1 MATFYLNGPSLSSA
15 TAVFTDNNLSV
26 CAADAFYSDGIIVRE
41 QVDCVLLP
49 TQVCPE
55 CSIPCGEPISV
66 SGSQGIYLI
75 NLDTGTDVGAIII
88 RFDPAAVPDGIRATF
103 NSVVYNKLTSPL
115 DGLHQGISNDYTFIG
130 DTAADCGISGET
142 YPSLDEYLYN
152 GTDFI
157 STGNTQSVTV
167 NPGSVSLSASAP
179 GNCMMVIPKSTAS
192 PSIINFEMVG
202 PCSGTAWL
210 INVDCPVLL
219 TGFSS
224 SLVAVS
230 SELVCELSLTQ
241 TYYNA
246 SLEDTPGTVDVYDF
260 VYANNLGSV
269 PLADGFYKATG
280 SIAGGDDWF
289 EVEDGVVISVGTCG
303 ELPPENA
310 FCIGVILDSYTCC
323 DAIDAYNNEGCP
335 TAPFPSSAY
344 FYSEC
349 SSLSLGCVMYSDAEL
364 LYPITD
370 IPRWIYDGT
379 NCWFMDSTGTITE
392 EGTCTPITY
401 DLYLAD
407 QYTCEGCTLVA
418 TGITVALPTGTT
430 PEYGKYYGSD
440 LDGNSYLLVSTASV
454 GPGLILGIDSYTT
467 CAGSC
472 D

>member
-1 MATFYLNGPSLSSA
+1 MPPQTCPA
-15 TAVFTDNNLSV
+15 
-26 CAADAFYSDGIIVRE
+26 CA
-41 QVDCVLLP
+41 
-49 TQVCPE
+49 
-55 CSIPCGEPISV
+55 IPCGEPISV
-66 SGSQGIYLI
+66 YGSQGIYLI

-142 YPSLDEYLYN
+142 YPLLDEYLYN

-202 PCSGTAWL
+202 PCSGTAWS

-289 EVEDGVVISVGTCG
+289 QVEDGVVIAVGNCG
-303 ELPPENA
+303 A
-310 FCIGVILDSYTCC
+310 
-323 DAIDAYNNEGCP
+323 
-335 TAPFPSSAY
+335 
-344 FYSEC
+344 
-349 SSLSLGCVMYSDAEL
+349 
-364 LYPITD
+364 
-370 IPRWIYDGT
+370 
-379 NCWFMDSTGTITE
+379 
-392 EGTCTPITY
+392 ITY